1 MKKSEE
7 TPMSKQFQ
15 EIKKNHPEAILFFR
29 LGDFYEM
36 FGDDALLAS
45 RILNITLTA
54 RNKGEKSWPMCGVPY
69 HAAEGHIAKLT
80 RAGKKVAIC
89 EQISDP
95 KQPGIVQRAVV
106 RTVTPGTTFS
116 ENVLEGKKGNF
127 LIAIKKGKGVYGL
140 AKAEISTADFQAT
153 EIGGDEALTQELARL
168 NPTECVLDEKDAADP
183 KLKTIIARRENINIS
198 VFSTEKNRTRI
209 LTDHFKTKNLA
220 GFGLEEKPLAVEAAG
235 NLLAYM
241 KETQQSDLA
250 YIKSIRNIDN
260 AERMIMDAV
269 TLSNLEIL
277 ETAAEKKQ
285 KGSLLGL
292 LDETSTAMGGRM
304 LREWLLN
311 PLLRPQAIAARL
323 EAVAGF
329 FDKTIIAAE
338 TEALLS
344 RCYDLERI
352 LARLDCLGG
361 NARDLV
367 GLKKSLELIPSLKT
381 VLRELHPSPLLEEAL
396 RGLTDCGEIID
407 LIEAAINEEAPL
419 SLREGDLIKAGF
431 CSELDLLREFS
442 RRGKN
447 FISAL
452 EAEEIKKTGINSLK
466 IRYNRVFGYYIEVR
480 KNHLTKIPP
489 HYARKQTLVN
499 AERFITA
506 ELKEHEEKV
515 LSAQEKIGQ
524 REYDLFQ
531 EVKNKVLRATGA
543 IQTNA
548 RFLATID
555 VLNALAKVARQRKY
569 CPPELATDGEIDIE
583 AGRHP
588 VLESLLEEGSF
599 VSNSVQL
606 GAGRK
611 IKLITGP
618 NMGGKSTFLRQTALI
633 VFLAQIGSFVPARR
647 AKITPVDRIFTRV
660 GASDNLIKGQST
672 FMVEMQETANIL
684 HHATADS
691 LVILDEVGR
700 GTSTFDGVSI
710 AWAILD
716 HLHDHNGSKTLFAT
730 HYHELIPVAEA
741 LPEAENLCVAIAE
754 NPEGVTF
761 LYRVVK
767 GAIDRSYGLEVA
779 KIAGLPAK
787 VIDRARLLLPLLESR
802 SAVYDSLM
810 KKREKRKL
818 TAPMIHE
825 TQLNINF

>member
-1 MKKSEE
+1 
-7 TPMSKQFQ
+7 MSRQFQ
-15 EIKKNHPEAILFFR
+15 EIKKNHPDAILFFR

-45 RILNITLTA
+45 RILNITLTS

-69 HAAEGHIAKLT
+69 HSAETYIAKLT

-95 KQPGIVQRAVV
+95 KQTGIVERAVV

-116 ENVLEGKKGNF
+116 ENVLEGKKSNF
-127 LIAIKKGKGVYGL
+127 LIALKKEKGFYGL

-153 EIGGDEALTQELARL
+153 EIEGEDALAEELARL
-168 NPTECVLDEKDAADP
+168 NPAECVLDEKDAADP
-183 KLKTIIARRENINIS
+183 QLRKIIARSEHIHVS
-198 VFSTEKNRTRI
+198 VFATEKNPAQI

-220 GFGLEEKPLAVEAAG
+220 GFSLEQKPLAVEAAG

-241 KETQQSDLA
+241 KETQQSDLN
-250 YIKSIRNIDN
+250 YIKTIRKADN

-269 TLSNLEIL
+269 TISNLEIF
-277 ETAAEKKQ
+277 ETATEKKH
-285 KGSLLGL
+285 KGSLLWL
-292 LDETSTAMGGRM
+292 LDETATAMGGRM
-304 LREWLLN
+304 LREWMLN
-311 PLLRPQAIAARL
+311 PLLQPQAIAARL

-329 FDKTIIAAE
+329 FHKTIVAAE
-338 TEALLS
+338 TEVLLS

-352 LARLDCLGG
+352 LARLGCLGG

-367 GLKKSLELIPSLKT
+367 ALQKSLSLIPSVKT
-381 VLRELHPSPLLEEAL
+381 VLQELPPTPLLQQAL
-396 RGLTDCGEIID
+396 SGLDDCGEIVD
-407 LIEAAINEEAPL
+407 LISSAINEEAPL
-419 SLREGDLIKAGF
+419 SVREGGLIKAGF
-431 CSELDLLREFS
+431 CSDLDILREFS

-480 KNHLTKIPP
+480 KIHLTKIPP
-489 HYARKQTLVN
+489 HYTRKQTLVN

-506 ELKEHEEKV
+506 ELKEYEEKV

-531 EVKNKVLRATGA
+531 EIKNKVLQAAAA
-543 IQTNA
+543 IQKNA
-548 RFLATID
+548 RLLAMID
-555 VLNALAKVARQRKY
+555 VLSALAKAARKRQY
-569 CPPELATDGEIDIE
+569 CRPELASDGEIEIE
-583 AGRHP
+583 GGRHP
-588 VLESLLEEGSF
+588 VVEVLLEESVF
-599 VSNSVQL
+599 VPNSVHL
-606 GAGRK
+606 GAGQK

-618 NMGGKSTFLRQTALI
+618 NMGGKSTFLRQMALI
-633 VFLAQIGSFVPARR
+633 VFLTQIGSFVPARR

-672 FMVEMQETANIL
+672 FMVEMRETANIL
-684 HHATADS
+684 DNATANS

-716 HLHDHNGSKTLFAT
+716 HLHDHNRSKTLFAT

-754 NPEGVTF
+754 NSEGVTF

-802 SAVYDSLM
+802 SAGYESVM
-810 KKREKRKL
+810 TKREKRKL
-818 TAPMIHE
+818 TMPTVHK